1 MGLSMGHLL
10 LIVIIIAIFFFKP
23 GSITGLGKSMGKA
36 LRNFKD
42 AMNEI
47 EVDEK
52 DIKEI
57 SSTEAQAK
65 MKMQNEKENEKSS
78 RS

>member
-57 SSTEAQAK
+57 SSTEAQ
-65 MKMQNEKENEKSS
+65 MKMQNEKEKEKSS